1 MENLSNNS
9 NNGDI
14 PLKVPEVIP
23 ADQDPDVIREL
34 SRFSVTHTVELKK
47 QAIFPSGHT
56 SFVKIIGGE

>member
-1 MENLSNNS
+1 MENLSDNS
-9 NNGDI
+9 NDGDI
-14 PLKVPEVIP
+14 PPKNTEVIP

-34 SRFSVTHTVELKK
+34 SRFSVTHAVELKK

>member
-14 PLKVPEVIP
+14 PPKGPEVIP

-34 SRFSVTHTVELKK
+34 SRFSMSKTIELTNPVT
-47 QAIFPSGHT
+47 FPSGHT
-56 SFVKIIGGE
+56 SFVKNPGV

>member
-14 PLKVPEVIP
+14 PPKRPEDIP

-34 SRFSVTHTVELKK
+34 SRFSVNHTVELKK
-47 QAIFPSGHT
+47 PAIFPSGHT
-56 SFVKIIGGE
+56 SFVKVIGGE